1 MLQHQGVVL
10 QNVTRYFETMRQA
23 EALRSK
29 RPKKHLSIRLP
40 EDVVARI
47 DATADKWAEWAAAN
61 GATVRGID
69 RTFVVE
75 VLLSEGLDREAKK

>member
-1 MLQHQGVVL
+1 MK
-10 QNVTRYFETMRQA
+10 QA

-40 EDVVARI
+40 EDVLARI
-47 DATADKWAEWAAAN
+47 DQTADKWAKWAEAN
-61 GATVRGID
+61 GSTVRGID

-75 VLLSEGLDREAKK
+75 TLLSEALDREVKS